1 MSLEP
6 TIQTISAEQFFNMVL
21 AGADNLD
28 LHKESVNQLN
38 VFPVPDGDTG
48 TNMAMTM
55 QSAAKFIRQ
64 VEKPDMEEY
73 AKQAAFGAV
82 MGARG
87 NSGVIFSQILTG
99 IAKGVAGHECIDAA
113 TLVQGFNSGVQS
125 AYKAVSNPM
134 EGTILTVV
142 REASEALSAK
152 YKKNMD
158 ILECLRIYIA
168 AGHASLERT
177 PELLP
182 VLKQAGVVDA
192 GGAGYLYV
200 VEGMLAS
207 LEGKTIEKREIVK
220 AEKDDLNEQFDH
232 FFGSPEEIIYP
243 YCTEFLVRTKKPD
256 VEEDIDT
263 LKGMLSDLGDC
274 MLVVGAGSTIKV
286 HIHTDRLARVIECG
300 ASFGE
305 LDDIKINNM
314 RSQNRALQDKGKNV
328 TPSPVVFKDAII
340 VVCNGEGLADIF
352 NGLGAT
358 HIISGG
364 QTMNPS
370 TQDFLDV
377 IAQIEAENIYIL
389 PNNKNIIMTANQ
401 AASMAEKDNVHVV
414 ASKSF
419 PQGISALMGYMPD
432 ATVEDNINNMVAG
445 LSAVQS
451 GEITQAV
458 RDTNIDGVA
467 IHEQE
472 YMSIIDGKIV
482 ASCSTLAEA
491 VHAMVQTMVD
501 DDAELISLHYGL
513 DVDADDAEALLE
525 QLEEQYDDID
535 FELYDGGQ
543 NVYHY
548 IVSAE

>member
-1 MSLEP
+1 MSLEL
-6 TIQTISAEQFFNMVL
+6 TIENISAEQFFKMIL

-64 VEKPDMEEY
+64 AETPSVGGY
-73 AKQAAFGAV
+73 AGKAAFGAV

-99 IAKGVAGHECIDAA
+99 FAKGLAGCETIDAA
-113 TLVQGFNSGVQS
+113 ALVAGFNGGVQS

-142 REASEALSAK
+142 REAAEALSAQ
-152 YKKNMD
+152 YKKGMD

-168 AGHASLERT
+168 AGHASLART

-192 GGAGYLYV
+192 GGSGYLYV
-200 VEGMLAS
+200 IEGMLAS
-207 LEGKTIEKREIVK
+207 LEGKEIEKREVV
-220 AEKDDLNEQFDH
+220 ESGEEDLNDQFDH
-232 FFGSPEEIIYP
+232 FFATPEDIVYP
-243 YCTEFLVRTKKPD
+243 YCTEFLVRTKKSD
-256 VEEDIDT
+256 VEEDIDV
-263 LKGMLSDLGDC
+263 LKGMLTDLGDC
-274 MLVVGAGSTIKV
+274 MLVVGAGNTIKV
-286 HIHTDRLARVIECG
+286 HIHTDRLAKVIEAG
-300 ASFGE
+300 SSLGE

-314 RSQNRALQDKGKNV
+314 RSQNRELQEKGRSAAAPAV
-328 TPSPVVFKDAII
+328 YKDAII
-340 VVCNGEGLADIF
+340 VVCNGDGLSDIF

-377 IAQIEAENIYIL
+377 LEQIEAENIYIL
-389 PNNKNIIMTANQ
+389 PNNKNIIMTAQQ
-401 AASMAEKDNVHVV
+401 AAGMAESGNVNVIP
-414 ASKSF
+414 SKTF

-432 ATVEDNINNMVAG
+432 VAVEENVGNMTASLAT
-445 LSAVQS
+445 VQS

-458 RDTNIDGVA
+458 RDTTIDGVD
-467 IHEQE
+467 IHEHE
-472 YMSIIDGKIV
+472 FMSILDGKII
-482 ASCSTLAEA
+482 ASCATLAEA
-491 VHAMVQTMVD
+491 VNAMVQTMVD

-513 DVDADDAEALLE
+513 DVDAGDAQALLE
-525 QLEEQYDDID
+525 QLEGDFEDVD

>member
-1 MSLEP
+1 MSLEL
-6 TIQTISAEQFFNMVL
+6 TIEKISAEQFFKMIL

-64 VEKPDMEEY
+64 VETPGVEEY

-99 IAKGVAGHECIDAA
+99 FAKGLADYETIDSAALVAA
-113 TLVQGFNSGVQS
+113 FNGGVQS

-142 REASEALSAK
+142 REAAETLSAQ
-152 YKKNMD
+152 YKKEMD
-158 ILECLRIYIA
+158 ILECLRLYIA

-192 GGAGYLYV
+192 GGSGYLYV
-200 VEGMLAS
+200 IEGMLAS
-207 LEGKTIEKREIVK
+207 LEGKEIEKREV
-220 AEKDDLNEQFDH
+220 AESSEEDLNDQFDH
-232 FFGSPEEIIYP
+232 FFASPEEIVYP
-243 YCTEFLVRTKKPD
+243 YCTEFLVRTKKSD
-256 VEEDIDT
+256 VEEDIDA
-263 LKGMLSDLGDC
+263 LKGMLSDFGDC
-274 MLVVGAGSTIKV
+274 MLVVGAGNTIKV
-286 HIHTDRLARVIECG
+286 HIHTDRLAKVIEAG

-314 RSQNRALQDKGKNV
+314 RSQNRELQEKGRAAAA
-328 TPSPVVFKDAII
+328 PAVFKDAII
-340 VVCNGEGLADIF
+340 VVCNGDGLSDIF

-377 IAQIEAENIYIL
+377 LEQIQAENIYIL
-389 PNNKNIIMTANQ
+389 PNNKNIIMTAQQ
-401 AASMAEKDNVHVV
+401 AASMAAGDHVHVIP
-414 ASKSF
+414 SKTF

-432 ATVEDNINNMVAG
+432 VSVEENINNMTAG

-458 RDTNIDGVA
+458 RDTTIDEVD
-467 IHEQE
+467 IHEHE
-472 YMSIIDGKIV
+472 FMSILDGKII
-482 ASCSTLAEA
+482 ASCATLAEA
-491 VHAMVQTMVD
+491 VHAMVETMAD

-513 DVDADDAEALLE
+513 EVDAGEAEALLE
-525 QLEEQYDDID
+525 ALEEDFEDID

-543 NVYHY
+543 SVYHY

>member
-1 MSLEP
+1 MSLEL
-6 TIQTISAEQFFNMVL
+6 TIENISAEQFFKMIL

-64 VEKPDMEEY
+64 AKTPSVGEY
-73 AKQAAFGAV
+73 AGKAAFGAV

-99 IAKGVAGHECIDAA
+99 FAKGLAGCETIDAA
-113 TLVQGFNSGVQS
+113 ALVAGFNGGVQS

-142 REASEALSAK
+142 REAAEALSAQ
-152 YKKNMD
+152 YKKGMD

-168 AGHASLERT
+168 AGHASLART

-192 GGAGYLYV
+192 GGSGYLYV
-200 VEGMLAS
+200 IEGMLAS
-207 LEGKTIEKREIVK
+207 LEGKEIEKREV
-220 AEKDDLNEQFDH
+220 AESGEEDLNEQFDH
-232 FFGSPEEIIYP
+232 FFATPEDIVYP
-243 YCTEFLVRTKKPD
+243 YCTEFLVRTKKSD
-256 VEEDIDT
+256 VEEDIDV
-263 LKGMLSDLGDC
+263 LKGMLTDLGDC
-274 MLVVGAGSTIKV
+274 MLVVGAGNTIKV
-286 HIHTDRLARVIECG
+286 HIHTDRLAKVIEAG
-300 ASFGE
+300 SSLGE

-314 RSQNRALQDKGKNV
+314 RSQNRELQEKGRSAAAPAV
-328 TPSPVVFKDAII
+328 YKDAII
-340 VVCNGEGLADIF
+340 VVCNGDGLSDIF

-377 IAQIEAENIYIL
+377 LEQIEAENIYIL
-389 PNNKNIIMTANQ
+389 PNNKNIIMTAQQ
-401 AASMAEKDNVHVV
+401 AAGMAESSNVHVIP
-414 ASKSF
+414 SKTF

-432 ATVEDNINNMVAG
+432 VAVEENVGNMTASLAT
-445 LSAVQS
+445 VQS

-458 RDTNIDGVA
+458 RDTTIDGVD
-467 IHEQE
+467 IHEHE
-472 YMSIIDGKIV
+472 FMSILDGKII
-482 ASCSTLAEA
+482 ASCATLAEA
-491 VHAMVQTMVD
+491 VNAMVQTMVD

-513 DVDADDAEALLE
+513 DVDAGDAQALLE
-525 QLEEQYDDID
+525 QLEGDFEDVD

>member
-1 MSLEP
+1 MSVEM
-6 TIQTISAEQFFNMVL
+6 TIETITAEQFLNMILV
-21 AGADNLD
+21 GADNLD

-64 VEKPDMEEY
+64 AEVQSVEEY
-73 AKQAAFGAV
+73 SKQAAFGAV

-99 IAKGVAGHECIDAA
+99 ISKGLAGHEVINAPA
-113 TLVQGFNSGVQS
+113 LVEAFNSGVQS

-142 REASEALSAK
+142 REAAEALKAN
-152 YKKNMD
+152 YKKGMD
-158 ILECLRIYIA
+158 ILECLRLYIE
-168 AGHASLERT
+168 AGHKSLERT

-192 GGAGYLYV
+192 GGAGYLFV

-207 LEGKTIEKREIVK
+207 LEGKTIEKHEV
-220 AEKDDLNEQFDH
+220 APAASDDLNDQFDH
-232 FFGSPEEIIYP
+232 AFATAEEIVYP
-243 YCTEFLVRTKKPD
+243 YCTEFLVRTDKPD

-263 LKGMLSDLGDC
+263 LKGMLKDLGDC

-286 HIHTDRLARVIECG
+286 HIHTDRLPRVIEAG
-300 ASFGE
+300 SSLGE

-314 RSQNRALQDKGKNV
+314 RSQNRELQNKGKKAEEN
-328 TPSPVVFKDAII
+328 TAYKDAII
-340 VVCNGEGLADIF
+340 VVCNGHGLSDIF

-377 IAQIEAENIYIL
+377 INNIKAENIYIL
-389 PNNKNIIMTANQ
+389 PNNKNIIMTAQ
-401 AASMAEKDNVHVV
+401 HAAGMVEAGNVHVV
-414 ASKSF
+414 PSKTF

-432 ATVEDNINNMVAG
+432 MDVEENLENMTES

-458 RDTNIDGVA
+458 RDTTIDDVE
-467 IHEQE
+467 IHENE
-472 YMSIIDGKIV
+472 YMSIMDGKIV
-482 ASCSTLAEA
+482 ASSQTLEDAMF
-491 VHAMVQTMVD
+491 AMVEKAIE
-501 DDAELISLHYGL
+501 DDAELISLHYGE
-513 DVDADDAEALLE
+513 DVEVDDAESLLE
-525 QLEEQYDDID
+525 TLEDKYEDIE

-543 NVYHY
+543 SVYHY

>member
-1 MSLEP
+1 MSLEL
-6 TIQTISAEQFFNMVL
+6 TIETISAEQFFNMVL

-64 VEKPDMEEY
+64 AETQSVEEY
-73 AKQAAFGAV
+73 AKQAAYGAV

-99 IAKGVAGHECIDAA
+99 FAKAMSGQQTIDAA
-113 TLVQGFNSGVQS
+113 ALVAGFNGGVQS

-142 REASEALSAK
+142 REAAEALAGQ
-152 YKKNMD
+152 YKKGMD

-168 AGHASLERT
+168 AGHESLKRT
-177 PELLP
+177 PDLLP

-192 GGAGYLYV
+192 GGSGYLYV
-200 VEGMLAS
+200 IEGMLAN
-207 LEGKTIEKREIVK
+207 LEGKTIEKIEVEDRGE
-220 AEKDDLNEQFDH
+220 ADLNDQFDH
-232 FFGSPEEIIYP
+232 FFASPEDIVYP
-243 YCTEFLVRTKKPD
+243 YCTEFLVRTKKHD
-256 VEEDIDT
+256 VEEDIDV
-263 LKGMLSDLGDC
+263 LKGMLYDLGDC
-274 MLVVGAGSTIKV
+274 MLVVGAGNTIKV
-286 HIHTDRLARVIECG
+286 HIHTNQLARVIECG
-300 ASFGE
+300 ASLGE

-314 RSQNRALQDKGKNV
+314 RSQNKALQNKGQQTDQPAV
-328 TPSPVVFKDAII
+328 YKDAII

-377 IAQIEAENIYIL
+377 LDHIEAENIFIL
-389 PNNKNIIMTANQ
+389 PNNKNIIMTAQQ
-401 AASMAEKDNVHVV
+401 AAGMAKNNNVHVIP
-414 ASKSF
+414 SKTF
-419 PQGISALMGYMPD
+419 PQGISALMGYMPEVD
-432 ATVEDNINNMVAG
+432 VDENINNMTGSLA
-445 LSAVQS
+445 AVQS

-458 RDTNIDGVA
+458 RDTTIDEVS
-467 IHEQE
+467 IHQNE
-472 YMSIIDGKIV
+472 YMSILDGKII
-482 ASCSTLAEA
+482 ASCETLEEA
-491 VHAMVQTMVD
+491 VEAMVEAMVD
-501 DDAELISLHYGL
+501 NDAELISLHYGI
-513 DVDADDAEALLE
+513 DVEADDAEAMVEKLE
-525 QLEEQYDDID
+525 GEYDDID

-543 NVYHY
+543 SVYH
-548 IVSAE
+548 

>member
-1 MSLEP
+1 MSLEL
-6 TIQTISAEQFFNMVL
+6 TIENISAEQFFDMIL

-55 QSAAKFIRQ
+55 QSAAKFIQ
-64 VEKPDMEEY
+64 QAEMPTVEEY

-99 IAKGVAGHECIDAA
+99 FAKGLAGVDVIDAE
-113 TLVQGFNSGVQS
+113 TLVRSFNGGVQS

-142 REASEALSAK
+142 REAAESLNVQ
-152 YKKNMD
+152 YKKGMD
-158 ILECLRIYIA
+158 ILECLRIYIK

-192 GGAGYLYV
+192 GGSGYLYV
-200 VEGMLAS
+200 IEGMLAS
-207 LEGKTIEKREIVK
+207 LEGRTIEKVERVT
-220 AEKDDLNEQFDH
+220 ATDSALNDQFDH
-232 FFGSPEEIIYP
+232 FFASPEDIIYP
-243 YCTEFLVRTKKPD
+243 YCTEFLVRTKKHD
-256 VEEDIDT
+256 VEDDIEEMKDQ
-263 LKGMLSDLGDC
+263 LKDLGDC
-274 MLVVGAGSTIKV
+274 MLVVGAGNTIKV
-286 HIHTDRLARVIECG
+286 HIHTDELAKVIGCG
-300 ASFGE
+300 SAFGE

-314 RSQNRALQDKGKNV
+314 RSQNKALQEKGQQAEKSAV
-328 TPSPVVFKDAII
+328 YKDAII
-340 VVCNGEGLADIF
+340 VVCNGDGFSDIF

-358 HIISGG
+358 HVISGG

-370 TQDFLDV
+370 TQDFLD
-377 IAQIEAENIYIL
+377 ILEQIEAENVYIL
-389 PNNKNIIMTANQ
+389 PNNKNIILTAQQ
-401 AASMAEKDNVHVV
+401 AADMAKGDHIHVIP
-414 ASKSF
+414 SKTF

-432 ATVEDNINNMVAG
+432 APTEENISNMKSG

-458 RDTNIDGVA
+458 RDATIDDVNIHKD
-467 IHEQE
+467 E
-472 YMSIIDGKIV
+472 YMSILDGKIE
-482 ASCSTLAEA
+482 ASCQTLEDA
-491 VHAMVQTMVD
+491 VKAMVQSMID
-501 DDAELISLHYGL
+501 NDAELISLHYGL
-513 DVDADDAEALLE
+513 EVDAGEAEAMVE
-525 QLEEQYDDID
+525 KLEEDYEDID

-543 NVYHY
+543 SVYHY

>member
-1 MSLEP
+1 MSLEL
-6 TIQTISAEQFFNMVL
+6 TIENISAEQFFKMIL

-64 VEKPDMEEY
+64 AETPSVGEY
-73 AKQAAFGAV
+73 AGKAAFGAV

-99 IAKGVAGHECIDAA
+99 FAKGLAGCETIDAA
-113 TLVQGFNSGVQS
+113 ALVAGFNGGVQS

-142 REASEALSAK
+142 REAAEALSAQ
-152 YKKNMD
+152 YKKGMD

-168 AGHASLERT
+168 AGHASLART

-192 GGAGYLYV
+192 GGSGYLYV
-200 VEGMLAS
+200 IEGMLAS
-207 LEGKTIEKREIVK
+207 LEGKEIQKREV
-220 AEKDDLNEQFDH
+220 AESGEEDLNDQFDH
-232 FFGSPEEIIYP
+232 FFATPEDIVYP
-243 YCTEFLVRTKKPD
+243 YCTEFLVRTKKSD
-256 VEEDIDT
+256 VEEDIDV
-263 LKGMLSDLGDC
+263 LKGMLTDLGDC
-274 MLVVGAGSTIKV
+274 MLVVGAGNTIKV
-286 HIHTDRLARVIECG
+286 HIHTDRLAKVIEAG
-300 ASFGE
+300 SSLGE

-314 RSQNRALQDKGKNV
+314 RSQNRELQEKGRSAAAPAV
-328 TPSPVVFKDAII
+328 YKDAII
-340 VVCNGEGLADIF
+340 VVGNGDGLSDIF

-377 IAQIEAENIYIL
+377 LEQIEAENIYIL
-389 PNNKNIIMTANQ
+389 PNNKNIIMTAQQ
-401 AASMAEKDNVHVV
+401 AAGMAESGNVHVIP
-414 ASKSF
+414 SKTF

-432 ATVEDNINNMVAG
+432 VAVEENVGNMTAS
-445 LSAVQS
+445 LAAVQS

-458 RDTNIDGVA
+458 RDTTIDGVD
-467 IHEQE
+467 IHEHE
-472 YMSIIDGKIV
+472 FMSILDGKII
-482 ASCSTLAEA
+482 ASCATLAEA
-491 VHAMVQTMVD
+491 VNAMVQTMVD

-513 DVDADDAEALLE
+513 DVDAGDAQALLE
-525 QLEEQYDDID
+525 QLEGDFEDVD

>member
-1 MSLEP
+1 MSLEL
-6 TIQTISAEQFFNMVL
+6 TIETISAEQFFNMVL

-64 VEKPDMEEY
+64 AETQSVEEY
-73 AKQAAFGAV
+73 AKQAAYGAV

-99 IAKGVAGHECIDAA
+99 FAKAMGGQQTIDAA
-113 TLVQGFNSGVQS
+113 ALVAGFNGGVQS

-142 REASEALSAK
+142 REAAEALAGQ
-152 YKKNMD
+152 YKKGMD

-168 AGHASLERT
+168 AGHESLKRT
-177 PELLP
+177 PDLLP

-192 GGAGYLYV
+192 GGSGYLYV
-200 VEGMLAS
+200 IEGMLAN
-207 LEGKTIEKREIVK
+207 LEGKTIEKIEVEDRGE
-220 AEKDDLNEQFDH
+220 ADLNDQFDH
-232 FFGSPEEIIYP
+232 FFASPEDIVYP
-243 YCTEFLVRTKKPD
+243 YCTEFLVRTKKHD
-256 VEEDIDT
+256 VEEDIDV
-263 LKGMLSDLGDC
+263 LKGMLHDLGDC
-274 MLVVGAGSTIKV
+274 MLVVGAGNTIKV
-286 HIHTDRLARVIECG
+286 HIHTNQLARVIECG
-300 ASFGE
+300 ASLGE

-314 RSQNRALQDKGKNV
+314 RSQNKALQNKGQQTDQPAV
-328 TPSPVVFKDAII
+328 YKDAII

-377 IAQIEAENIYIL
+377 LDHIEAENIFIL
-389 PNNKNIIMTANQ
+389 PNNKNIIMTAQQ
-401 AASMAEKDNVHVV
+401 AAGMAKNNNVHVIP
-414 ASKSF
+414 SKTF
-419 PQGISALMGYMPD
+419 PQGISALMGYMPEVD
-432 ATVEDNINNMVAG
+432 VDENINNMTGSLA
-445 LSAVQS
+445 AVQS

-458 RDTNIDGVA
+458 RDATIDEVS
-467 IHEQE
+467 IHQNE
-472 YMSIIDGKIV
+472 YMSILDGKII
-482 ASCSTLAEA
+482 ASCETLEEA
-491 VHAMVQTMVD
+491 VEAMVEAMVD
-501 DDAELISLHYGL
+501 NDAELISLHYGI
-513 DVDADDAEALLE
+513 DVEADDAEAMVEKLE
-525 QLEEQYDDID
+525 GEYDDID

-543 NVYHY
+543 SVYHY

>member
-1 MSLEP
+1 MSLEL
-6 TIQTISAEQFFNMVL
+6 TIETITAEQFFNMIL

-64 VEKPDMEEY
+64 AEVPSVEEY
-73 AKQAAFGAV
+73 AKQAAYGAV

-99 IAKGVAGHECIDAA
+99 FAKAMSGQEVIDAA
-113 TLVQGFNSGVQS
+113 ALVAAFNGGVQS

-142 REASEALSAK
+142 REAAEALASQ
-152 YKKNMD
+152 YKKEMD

-168 AGHASLERT
+168 AGHASLKRT
-177 PELLP
+177 PDLLP

-192 GGAGYLYV
+192 GGSGYLYV

-207 LEGKTIEKREIVK
+207 LEGKTIEKLEV
-220 AEKDDLNEQFDH
+220 EKSGEADLNDQFDH
-232 FFGSPEEIIYP
+232 FFAAPEDIVYP
-243 YCTEFLVRTKKPD
+243 YCTEFLVRTKKTD
-256 VEEDIDT
+256 VEEDIDV
-263 LKGMLSDLGDC
+263 LKGMLNDLGDC

-300 ASFGE
+300 ASLGE

-314 RSQNRALQDKGKNV
+314 RSQNKALQNKGQQSDAPAVYN
-328 TPSPVVFKDAII
+328 DAII
-340 VVCNGEGLADIF
+340 VVCNGDGLSDIF

-377 IAQIEAENIYIL
+377 LENIEAEHIFIL
-389 PNNKNIIMTANQ
+389 PNNKNIIMTAQQ
-401 AASMAEKDNVHVV
+401 AAGMAKNANVHVIP
-414 ASKSF
+414 SKTF
-419 PQGISALMGYMPD
+419 PQGISALMGFMPETD
-432 ATVEDNINNMVAG
+432 AEENINNMSAS
-445 LSAVQS
+445 LAAVQS

-458 RDTNIDGVA
+458 RDTTIDEVD
-467 IHEQE
+467 IRQNE
-472 YMSIIDGKIV
+472 YMSILDGKII
-482 ASCSTLAEA
+482 ASCQTLDEA
-491 VHAMVQTMVD
+491 VEAMVGAMVD
-501 DDAELISLHYGL
+501 NDAELVSLHYGL
-513 DVDADDAEALLE
+513 DVDSDDAEALLE
-525 QLEEQYDDID
+525 KLEGEYDDID

-543 NVYHY
+543 SVYHY

>member
-1 MSLEP
+1 MSLEL
-6 TIQTISAEQFFNMVL
+6 TIETISAEQFFNMVL

-64 VEKPDMEEY
+64 AETQSVEEY
-73 AKQAAFGAV
+73 AKQAAYGAV

-99 IAKGVAGHECIDAA
+99 FAKAMGGQQTIDADALVAG
-113 TLVQGFNSGVQS
+113 FNGGVQS

-142 REASEALSAK
+142 REAAEALAGQ
-152 YKKNMD
+152 YKKGMD

-168 AGHASLERT
+168 AGHESLKRT
-177 PELLP
+177 PDLLP

-192 GGAGYLYV
+192 GGSGYLYV
-200 VEGMLAS
+200 IEGMLAS
-207 LEGKTIEKREIVK
+207 LEGKTIEKIEVEDRDE
-220 AEKDDLNEQFDH
+220 ADLNDQFDH
-232 FFGSPEEIIYP
+232 FFASPEDIVYP
-243 YCTEFLVRTKKPD
+243 YCTEFLVRTKKHD
-256 VEEDIDT
+256 VEEDIDV
-263 LKGMLSDLGDC
+263 LKGMLHDLGDC
-274 MLVVGAGSTIKV
+274 MLVVGAGNTIKV
-286 HIHTDRLARVIECG
+286 HIHTNQLARVIECG
-300 ASFGE
+300 ASLGE

-314 RSQNRALQDKGKNV
+314 RSQNKALQNKGQQTDQPAV
-328 TPSPVVFKDAII
+328 YKDAII

-377 IAQIEAENIYIL
+377 LDHIEAENIFIL
-389 PNNKNIIMTANQ
+389 PNNKNIIMTAQQ
-401 AASMAEKDNVHVV
+401 AAGMAKNNNVHVIP
-414 ASKSF
+414 SKTF
-419 PQGISALMGYMPD
+419 PQGISALMGYMPEVD
-432 ATVEDNINNMVAG
+432 VDENINNMTGSLA
-445 LSAVQS
+445 AVQS

-458 RDTNIDGVA
+458 RDTTIDEVS
-467 IHEQE
+467 IHQNE
-472 YMSIIDGKIV
+472 YMSILDGKII
-482 ASCSTLAEA
+482 ASCETLEEA
-491 VHAMVQTMVD
+491 VEAMVEAMVD
-501 DDAELISLHYGL
+501 NDAELISLHYGI
-513 DVDADDAEALLE
+513 DVEADDAEAMVEKLE
-525 QLEEQYDDID
+525 GEYDDID

-543 NVYHY
+543 SVYHY

>member
-1 MSLEP
+1 MSLEL
-6 TIQTISAEQFFNMVL
+6 TIETITAEQLFNMIL

-64 VEKPDMEEY
+64 AEVPSVEEY

-99 IAKGVAGHECIDAA
+99 FAKALTGLEVIDSAALVAA
-113 TLVQGFNSGVQS
+113 FNGGVQS

-142 REASEALSAK
+142 REAAEALASQH
-152 YKKNMD
+152 KKEMD

-168 AGHASLERT
+168 AGHASLKRT
-177 PELLP
+177 PDLLP

-192 GGAGYLYV
+192 GGSGYLYV

-207 LEGKTIEKREIVK
+207 LEGKTIEKLEV
-220 AEKDDLNEQFDH
+220 EKNSEADLNDQFDH
-232 FFGSPEEIIYP
+232 FFATPEDIVYP
-243 YCTEFLVRTKKPD
+243 YCTEFLVRTKKTD
-256 VEEDIDT
+256 VEEDIDV
-263 LKGMLSDLGDC
+263 LKSMLKDLGDC
-274 MLVVGAGSTIKV
+274 MLVVGAGNTIKV

-300 ASFGE
+300 ASLGE

-314 RSQNRALQDKGKNV
+314 RSQNKALQSKGQQTDV
-328 TPSPVVFKDAII
+328 PAVYKDAII
-340 VVCNGEGLADIF
+340 VVCNGDGLSDIF
-352 NGLGAT
+352 SGLGAT

-377 IAQIEAENIYIL
+377 LENIEADNIFIL
-389 PNNKNIIMTANQ
+389 PNNKNIIMTAQQ
-401 AASMAEKDNVHVV
+401 AAGMAKTSNVHVIP
-414 ASKSF
+414 SKTF
-419 PQGISALMGYMPD
+419 PQGISALMGFMPETD
-432 ATVEDNINNMVAG
+432 AEENINNMSAS
-445 LSAVQS
+445 LAAVQS

-458 RDTNIDGVA
+458 RDTTIDEVD
-467 IHEQE
+467 IRQNE
-472 YMSIIDGKIV
+472 YMSILDGKII
-482 ASCSTLAEA
+482 ASCQTLDEA
-491 VHAMVQTMVD
+491 VEAMVEAMID
-501 DDAELISLHYGL
+501 NDAELVSLHYGL
-513 DVDADDAEALLE
+513 DVDADAAEALLE
-525 QLEEQYDDID
+525 KLEGEYDDID

-543 NVYHY
+543 SVYHY

>member
-1 MSLEP
+1 MSLEL
-6 TIQTISAEQFFNMVL
+6 TIETISAEQFFNMVL

-64 VEKPDMEEY
+64 AETQSVEEY
-73 AKQAAFGAV
+73 AKQAAYGAV

-99 IAKGVAGHECIDAA
+99 FAKAMSGQQTIDAA
-113 TLVQGFNSGVQS
+113 ALVAGFNGGVQS

-142 REASEALSAK
+142 REAAEALAGQ
-152 YKKNMD
+152 YKKGMD

-168 AGHASLERT
+168 AGHESLKRT
-177 PELLP
+177 PDLLP

-192 GGAGYLYV
+192 GGSGYLYV
-200 VEGMLAS
+200 IEGMLAS
-207 LEGKTIEKREIVK
+207 LEGKTIEKIEVEDRGE
-220 AEKDDLNEQFDH
+220 ADLNDQFDH
-232 FFGSPEEIIYP
+232 FFASPEDIVYP
-243 YCTEFLVRTKKPD
+243 YCTEFLVRTKKHD
-256 VEEDIDT
+256 VEEDIDV
-263 LKGMLSDLGDC
+263 LKGMLYDLGDC
-274 MLVVGAGSTIKV
+274 MLVVGAGNTIKV
-286 HIHTDRLARVIECG
+286 HIHTNQLARVIECG
-300 ASFGE
+300 ASLGE

-314 RSQNRALQDKGKNV
+314 RSQNKALQNKGQQTDQPAV
-328 TPSPVVFKDAII
+328 YKDAII

-377 IAQIEAENIYIL
+377 LDHIEAENIFIL
-389 PNNKNIIMTANQ
+389 PNNKNIIMTAQQ
-401 AASMAEKDNVHVV
+401 AAGMAKNNNVHVIP
-414 ASKSF
+414 SKTF
-419 PQGISALMGYMPD
+419 PQGISALMGYMPEVD
-432 ATVEDNINNMVAG
+432 VDENINNMTGSLA
-445 LSAVQS
+445 AVQS

-458 RDTNIDGVA
+458 RDTTIDEVS
-467 IHEQE
+467 IHQNE
-472 YMSIIDGKIV
+472 YMSILDGKII
-482 ASCSTLAEA
+482 ASCETLEEA
-491 VHAMVQTMVD
+491 VEAMVEAMVD
-501 DDAELISLHYGL
+501 NDAELISLHYGI
-513 DVDADDAEALLE
+513 DVEADDAEAMVEKLE
-525 QLEEQYDDID
+525 GEYDDID

-543 NVYHY
+543 SVYHY

>member
-1 MSLEP
+1 MSLEL
-6 TIQTISAEQFFNMVL
+6 TIETITAEQLFNMIL

-64 VEKPDMEEY
+64 AEVPSVEEY

-99 IAKGVAGHECIDAA
+99 FAKALTGLDVIDSAALVAA
-113 TLVQGFNSGVQS
+113 FNGGVQS

-142 REASEALSAK
+142 REAAEALASQ
-152 YKKNMD
+152 YKKEMD

-168 AGHASLERT
+168 AGHASLKRT
-177 PELLP
+177 PDLLP

-192 GGAGYLYV
+192 GGSGYLYV

-207 LEGKTIEKREIVK
+207 LEGKTIEKLEV
-220 AEKDDLNEQFDH
+220 EKNSEADLNDQFDH
-232 FFGSPEEIIYP
+232 FFATPEDIVYP
-243 YCTEFLVRTKKPD
+243 YCTEFLVRTKKTD
-256 VEEDIDT
+256 VEEDIDV
-263 LKGMLSDLGDC
+263 LKSMLKDLGDC
-274 MLVVGAGSTIKV
+274 MLVVGAGNTIKV

-300 ASFGE
+300 ASLGE

-314 RSQNRALQDKGKNV
+314 RSQNKALQSKGQQTDV
-328 TPSPVVFKDAII
+328 PAVYKDAII
-340 VVCNGEGLADIF
+340 VVCNGDGLSDIF
-352 NGLGAT
+352 SGLGAT

-377 IAQIEAENIYIL
+377 LENIEADNIFIL
-389 PNNKNIIMTANQ
+389 PNNKNIIMTAQQ
-401 AASMAEKDNVHVV
+401 AAGMAKTSNVHVIP
-414 ASKSF
+414 SKTF
-419 PQGISALMGYMPD
+419 PQGISALMGFMPETD
-432 ATVEDNINNMVAG
+432 AEENINNMSAS
-445 LSAVQS
+445 LAAVQS

-458 RDTNIDGVA
+458 RDTTIDEVD
-467 IHEQE
+467 IRQNE
-472 YMSIIDGKIV
+472 YMSILDGKII
-482 ASCSTLAEA
+482 ASCQTLDEA
-491 VHAMVQTMVD
+491 VEAMVEAMID
-501 DDAELISLHYGL
+501 NDAELVSLHYGL

-525 QLEEQYDDID
+525 KLEGEYDDID

-543 NVYHY
+543 SVYHY

>member
-1 MSLEP
+1 MSLEL
-6 TIQTISAEQFFNMVL
+6 TIETITAEQLFNMIL

-64 VEKPDMEEY
+64 AEVPSVEEY

-99 IAKGVAGHECIDAA
+99 FAKALTGLDVIDSAALVAA
-113 TLVQGFNSGVQS
+113 FNGGVQS

-142 REASEALSAK
+142 REAAEALASQ
-152 YKKNMD
+152 YKKEMD

-168 AGHASLERT
+168 AGHASLKRT
-177 PELLP
+177 PDLLP

-192 GGAGYLYV
+192 GGSGYLYV

-207 LEGKTIEKREIVK
+207 LEGKTIEKLEV
-220 AEKDDLNEQFDH
+220 EKSSEADLNDQFDH
-232 FFGSPEEIIYP
+232 FFATPEDIVYP
-243 YCTEFLVRTKKPD
+243 YCTEFLVRTKKTD
-256 VEEDIDT
+256 VEEDIDV
-263 LKGMLSDLGDC
+263 LKSMLKDLGDC
-274 MLVVGAGSTIKV
+274 MLVVGAGNTIKV

-300 ASFGE
+300 ASLGE

-314 RSQNRALQDKGKNV
+314 RSQNKALQSKGQQTDV
-328 TPSPVVFKDAII
+328 PAVYKDAII
-340 VVCNGEGLADIF
+340 VVCNGDGLSDIF
-352 NGLGAT
+352 SGLGAT

-377 IAQIEAENIYIL
+377 LENIEADNTFIL
-389 PNNKNIIMTANQ
+389 PNNKNIIMTAQQ
-401 AASMAEKDNVHVV
+401 AAGMAKTSNVHVIP
-414 ASKSF
+414 SKTF
-419 PQGISALMGYMPD
+419 PQGISALMGFMPETD
-432 ATVEDNINNMVAG
+432 AEENINNMSAS
-445 LSAVQS
+445 LAAVQS

-458 RDTNIDGVA
+458 RDTTIDEVD
-467 IHEQE
+467 IRQNE
-472 YMSIIDGKIV
+472 YMSILDGKII
-482 ASCSTLAEA
+482 ASCQTLDEA
-491 VHAMVQTMVD
+491 VEAMVEAMID
-501 DDAELISLHYGL
+501 NDAELVSLHYGL

-525 QLEEQYDDID
+525 KLEGEYDDID

-543 NVYHY
+543 SVYHY

>member
-1 MSLEP
+1 MSLEL
-6 TIQTISAEQFFNMVL
+6 TIENISAEQFFKMIL

-64 VEKPDMEEY
+64 AETPSVGEY
-73 AKQAAFGAV
+73 AGKAAFGAV

-99 IAKGVAGHECIDAA
+99 FAKGLAGCETIDAA
-113 TLVQGFNSGVQS
+113 ALVAGFNGGVQS

-142 REASEALSAK
+142 REAAEALSAQ
-152 YKKNMD
+152 YKKGMD

-168 AGHASLERT
+168 AGHASLART

-192 GGAGYLYV
+192 GGSGYLYV
-200 VEGMLAS
+200 IEGMLAS
-207 LEGKTIEKREIVK
+207 LEGKEIEKREVV
-220 AEKDDLNEQFDH
+220 ESGEEDLNDQFDH
-232 FFGSPEEIIYP
+232 FFATPEDIVYP
-243 YCTEFLVRTKKPD
+243 YCTEFLVRTKKSD
-256 VEEDIDT
+256 VEEDIDV
-263 LKGMLSDLGDC
+263 LKGMLTDLGDC
-274 MLVVGAGSTIKV
+274 MLVVGAGNTIKV
-286 HIHTDRLARVIECG
+286 HIHTDRLAKVIEAG
-300 ASFGE
+300 SSLGE

-314 RSQNRALQDKGKNV
+314 RSQNRELQEKGRSAAAPAV
-328 TPSPVVFKDAII
+328 YKDAII
-340 VVCNGEGLADIF
+340 VVCNGDGLSDIF

-377 IAQIEAENIYIL
+377 LEQIEAENIYIL
-389 PNNKNIIMTANQ
+389 PNNKNIIMTAQQ
-401 AASMAEKDNVHVV
+401 AAGMAENGNVHVIP
-414 ASKSF
+414 SKTF

-432 ATVEDNINNMVAG
+432 VAVEENVGNMTASLAT
-445 LSAVQS
+445 VQS

-458 RDTNIDGVA
+458 RDTTIDGVD
-467 IHEQE
+467 IQEHEF
-472 YMSIIDGKIV
+472 MSILDGKII
-482 ASCSTLAEA
+482 ASCATLAEA
-491 VHAMVQTMVD
+491 VNAMVQTMVD
-501 DDAELISLHYGL
+501 DDAEIISLHYGL
-513 DVDADDAEALLE
+513 DVDAGDAQALLE
-525 QLEEQYDDID
+525 QLEGDFEDVD

>member
-1 MSLEP
+1 MSLEL
-6 TIQTISAEQFFNMVL
+6 TIETITAEQLFNMIL

-64 VEKPDMEEY
+64 AEVPSVEEY

-99 IAKGVAGHECIDAA
+99 FAKALTGLDIIDSAALVAA
-113 TLVQGFNSGVQS
+113 FNGGVQS

-142 REASEALSAK
+142 REAAEALASQ
-152 YKKNMD
+152 YKKEMD

-168 AGHASLERT
+168 AGHASLKRT
-177 PELLP
+177 PDLLP

-192 GGAGYLYV
+192 GGSGYLYV

-207 LEGKTIEKREIVK
+207 LEGKTIEKLEV
-220 AEKDDLNEQFDH
+220 EKNSEADLNDQFDH
-232 FFGSPEEIIYP
+232 FFATPEDIVYP
-243 YCTEFLVRTKKPD
+243 YCTEFLVRTKKTD
-256 VEEDIDT
+256 VEEDIDV
-263 LKGMLSDLGDC
+263 LKSMLKDLGDC
-274 MLVVGAGSTIKV
+274 MLVVGAGNTIKV

-300 ASFGE
+300 ASLGE

-314 RSQNRALQDKGKNV
+314 RSQNKALQSKGQQTDV
-328 TPSPVVFKDAII
+328 PAVYKDAII
-340 VVCNGEGLADIF
+340 VVCNGDGLSDIF
-352 NGLGAT
+352 SGLGAT

-377 IAQIEAENIYIL
+377 LENIEADNIFIL
-389 PNNKNIIMTANQ
+389 PNNKNIIMTAQQ
-401 AASMAEKDNVHVV
+401 AAGMAKTSNVHVIP
-414 ASKSF
+414 SKTF
-419 PQGISALMGYMPD
+419 PQGISALMGFMPETD
-432 ATVEDNINNMVAG
+432 AEENINNMSAS
-445 LSAVQS
+445 LAAVQS

-458 RDTNIDGVA
+458 RDTTIDEVD
-467 IHEQE
+467 IRQNE
-472 YMSIIDGKIV
+472 YMSILDGKII
-482 ASCSTLAEA
+482 ASCQTLDEA
-491 VHAMVQTMVD
+491 VEAMVEAMID
-501 DDAELISLHYGL
+501 NDAELVSLHYGL

-525 QLEEQYDDID
+525 KLEGEYDDID

-543 NVYHY
+543 SVYHY

>member
-1 MSLEP
+1 MSLEL
-6 TIQTISAEQFFNMVL
+6 TIETITAEQLFNMIL

-64 VEKPDMEEY
+64 AEVPSVEEY

-99 IAKGVAGHECIDAA
+99 FAKALTGLDVIDSAALVAA
-113 TLVQGFNSGVQS
+113 FNGGVQS

-142 REASEALSAK
+142 REAAEALASQ
-152 YKKNMD
+152 YKKEMD

-168 AGHASLERT
+168 AGHASLKRT
-177 PELLP
+177 PDLLP

-192 GGAGYLYV
+192 GGSGYLYV

-207 LEGKTIEKREIVK
+207 LEGKTIEKLEV
-220 AEKDDLNEQFDH
+220 EKSSEADLNDQFDH
-232 FFGSPEEIIYP
+232 FFATPEDIVYP
-243 YCTEFLVRTKKPD
+243 YCTEFLVRTKKTD
-256 VEEDIDT
+256 VEEDIDV
-263 LKGMLSDLGDC
+263 LKSMLKDLGDC
-274 MLVVGAGSTIKV
+274 MLVVGAGNTIKV

-300 ASFGE
+300 ASLGE

-314 RSQNRALQDKGKNV
+314 RSQNKALQSKGHQTDV
-328 TPSPVVFKDAII
+328 PVVYKDAII
-340 VVCNGEGLADIF
+340 VVCNGDGLSDIF
-352 NGLGAT
+352 SGLGAT

-377 IAQIEAENIYIL
+377 LENIEADNIFIL
-389 PNNKNIIMTANQ
+389 PNNKNIIMTAQQ
-401 AASMAEKDNVHVV
+401 AAGMAKTSNVHVIP
-414 ASKSF
+414 SKTF
-419 PQGISALMGYMPD
+419 PQGISALMGFMPETD
-432 ATVEDNINNMVAG
+432 AEENINNMSAS
-445 LSAVQS
+445 LAAVQS

-458 RDTNIDGVA
+458 RDTTIDEVD
-467 IHEQE
+467 IRQNE
-472 YMSIIDGKIV
+472 YMSILDGKII
-482 ASCSTLAEA
+482 ASCQTLDEA
-491 VHAMVQTMVD
+491 VEAMVEAMID
-501 DDAELISLHYGL
+501 NDAELVSLHYGL

-525 QLEEQYDDID
+525 KLEGEYDDID

-543 NVYHY
+543 SVYHY

>member
-1 MSLEP
+1 MSLEL
-6 TIQTISAEQFFNMVL
+6 TIENISAEQFFKMIL

-64 VEKPDMEEY
+64 AETPSVGEY
-73 AKQAAFGAV
+73 AGKAAFGAV

-99 IAKGVAGHECIDAA
+99 FAKGLAGCETIDAA
-113 TLVQGFNSGVQS
+113 ALVAGFNGGVQS

-142 REASEALSAK
+142 REAAEALSAQ
-152 YKKNMD
+152 YKKGMD

-168 AGHASLERT
+168 AGHASLART

-192 GGAGYLYV
+192 GGSGYLYV
-200 VEGMLAS
+200 IEGMLAS
-207 LEGKTIEKREIVK
+207 LEGKEIEKREV
-220 AEKDDLNEQFDH
+220 AESGEEDLNDQFDH
-232 FFGSPEEIIYP
+232 FFATPEDIVYP
-243 YCTEFLVRTKKPD
+243 YCTEFLVRTKKSD
-256 VEEDIDT
+256 VEEDIDV
-263 LKGMLSDLGDC
+263 LKGMLTDLGDC
-274 MLVVGAGSTIKV
+274 MLVVGAGNTIKV
-286 HIHTDRLARVIECG
+286 HIHTDRLAKVIEAG
-300 ASFGE
+300 SSLGE

-314 RSQNRALQDKGKNV
+314 RSQNRELQEKSRSAAAPAV
-328 TPSPVVFKDAII
+328 YKDAII
-340 VVCNGEGLADIF
+340 VVCNGDGLSDIF

-377 IAQIEAENIYIL
+377 LEQIEAENIYIL
-389 PNNKNIIMTANQ
+389 PNNKNIIMTAQQ
-401 AASMAEKDNVHVV
+401 AASMAESGNVHVIP
-414 ASKSF
+414 SKTF

-432 ATVEDNINNMVAG
+432 VAVEENVGNMTASLAT
-445 LSAVQS
+445 VQS

-458 RDTNIDGVA
+458 RDTTIDGVE
-467 IHEQE
+467 IHERE
-472 YMSIIDGKIV
+472 FMSILDGKII
-482 ASCSTLAEA
+482 ASCATLAEA
-491 VHAMVQTMVD
+491 VNAMVQTMVD

-513 DVDADDAEALLE
+513 DVDAGDAQALLE
-525 QLEEQYDDID
+525 QLEGDFEDVD

>member
-1 MSLEP
+1 MSLEL
-6 TIQTISAEQFFNMVL
+6 TIETITAEQLFNMIL

-64 VEKPDMEEY
+64 AEVPSVEEY

-99 IAKGVAGHECIDAA
+99 FAKALTGLEVIDSAALVAA
-113 TLVQGFNSGVQS
+113 FNGGVQS

-142 REASEALSAK
+142 REAAEALASQ
-152 YKKNMD
+152 YKKEMD

-168 AGHASLERT
+168 AGHASLKRT
-177 PELLP
+177 PDLLP

-192 GGAGYLYV
+192 GGSGYLYV

-207 LEGKTIEKREIVK
+207 LEGKTIEKLEV
-220 AEKDDLNEQFDH
+220 EKSSEADLNDQFDH
-232 FFGSPEEIIYP
+232 FFATPEDIVYP
-243 YCTEFLVRTKKPD
+243 YCTEFLVRTKKTD
-256 VEEDIDT
+256 VEEDIDV
-263 LKGMLSDLGDC
+263 LKSMLKDLGDC
-274 MLVVGAGSTIKV
+274 MLVVGAGNTIKV

-300 ASFGE
+300 ASLGE

-314 RSQNRALQDKGKNV
+314 RSQNKALQSKGQQTDV
-328 TPSPVVFKDAII
+328 PAVYKDAII
-340 VVCNGEGLADIF
+340 VVCNGDGLSDIF
-352 NGLGAT
+352 SGLGAT

-377 IAQIEAENIYIL
+377 LENIEADNIFIL
-389 PNNKNIIMTANQ
+389 PNNKNIIMTAQQ
-401 AASMAEKDNVHVV
+401 AAGMAKTSNVHVIP
-414 ASKSF
+414 SKTF
-419 PQGISALMGYMPD
+419 PQGISALMGFMPETD
-432 ATVEDNINNMVAG
+432 AEENINNMSAS
-445 LSAVQS
+445 LAAVQS

-458 RDTNIDGVA
+458 RDTTIDEVD
-467 IHEQE
+467 IRQNE
-472 YMSIIDGKIV
+472 YMSILDGKII
-482 ASCSTLAEA
+482 ASCQTLDEA
-491 VHAMVQTMVD
+491 VEAMVEAMID
-501 DDAELISLHYGL
+501 NDAELVSLHYGL

-525 QLEEQYDDID
+525 KLEGEYDDID

-543 NVYHY
+543 SVYHY

>member
-1 MSLEP
+1 MSLEL
-6 TIQTISAEQFFNMVL
+6 TIETISAEQFFNMVR

-64 VEKPDMEEY
+64 AETQSVEEY
-73 AKQAAFGAV
+73 AKQAAYGAV

-99 IAKGVAGHECIDAA
+99 FAKAMSGQQTIDAA
-113 TLVQGFNSGVQS
+113 ALVAGFNGGVQS

-142 REASEALSAK
+142 REAAEALAGQ
-152 YKKNMD
+152 YKKGMD

-168 AGHASLERT
+168 AGHESLKRT
-177 PELLP
+177 PDLLP

-192 GGAGYLYV
+192 GGSGYLYV
-200 VEGMLAS
+200 IEGMLAN
-207 LEGKTIEKREIVK
+207 LEGKTIEKIEVEDRGE
-220 AEKDDLNEQFDH
+220 ADLNDQFDH
-232 FFGSPEEIIYP
+232 FFASPEDIVYP
-243 YCTEFLVRTKKPD
+243 YCTEFLVRTKKHD
-256 VEEDIDT
+256 VEEDIDV
-263 LKGMLSDLGDC
+263 LKGMLHDLGDC
-274 MLVVGAGSTIKV
+274 MLVVGAGNTIKV
-286 HIHTDRLARVIECG
+286 HIHTNQLARVIECG
-300 ASFGE
+300 ASLGE

-314 RSQNRALQDKGKNV
+314 RSQNKALQNKGQQTDQPAV
-328 TPSPVVFKDAII
+328 YKDAII

-377 IAQIEAENIYIL
+377 LDHIEAENIFIL
-389 PNNKNIIMTANQ
+389 PNNKNIIMTAQQ
-401 AASMAEKDNVHVV
+401 AAGMAKNNNVHVIP
-414 ASKSF
+414 SKTF
-419 PQGISALMGYMPD
+419 PQGISALMGYMPEVD
-432 ATVEDNINNMVAG
+432 VDENINNMTGSLA
-445 LSAVQS
+445 AVQS

-458 RDTNIDGVA
+458 RDTTIDEVS
-467 IHEQE
+467 IHQNE
-472 YMSIIDGKIV
+472 YMSILDGKII
-482 ASCSTLAEA
+482 ASCETLEEA
-491 VHAMVQTMVD
+491 VEAMVEAMVD
-501 DDAELISLHYGL
+501 NDAELISLHYGI
-513 DVDADDAEALLE
+513 DVEADDAEAMVEKLE
-525 QLEEQYDDID
+525 GEYDDID

-543 NVYHY
+543 SVYHY

>member
-1 MSLEP
+1 MSLEL
-6 TIQTISAEQFFNMVL
+6 TVDTISAEQFFNMVL

-64 VEKPDMEEY
+64 VETPSVEEY
-73 AKQAAFGAV
+73 ARQAAFGAV

-99 IAKGVAGHECIDAA
+99 LSKGLAGHETIDGQA
-113 TLVQGFNSGVQS
+113 LVDGFNSGVQS

-142 REASEALSAK
+142 REAGEALAAQ
-152 YKKNMD
+152 YKNGMD
-158 ILECLRIYIA
+158 VLECLRIYIA
-168 AGHASLERT
+168 AGHESLKRT

-192 GGAGYLYV
+192 GGSGYLYV
-200 VEGMLAS
+200 IEGMLAS
-207 LEGKTIEKREIVK
+207 LEGRTIEKVAAPVSEE
-220 AEKDDLNEQFDH
+220 ADLNDQFDH
-232 FFGSPEEIIYP
+232 FFTSPEDIVYP
-243 YCTEFLVRTKKPD
+243 YCTEFLVRTRKDD
-256 VEEDIDT
+256 VEDDIEA
-263 LKGMLSDLGDC
+263 LKGMIRDLGDC

-286 HIHTDRLARVIECG
+286 HIHTDRLAKVIEAG
-300 ASFGE
+300 SSLGE

-314 RSQNRALQDKGKNV
+314 RSQNRELQAKGSQSAAPIV
-328 TPSPVVFKDAII
+328 YKDAII
-340 VVCNGEGLADIF
+340 VVCNGEGLAEIF
-352 NGLGAT
+352 SGLGAT

-377 IAQIEAENIYIL
+377 IDGIEAENIFIL
-389 PNNKNIIMTANQ
+389 PNNKNIIMTAQQ
-401 AASMAEKDNVHVV
+401 AADMAEEANVHVIP
-414 ASKSF
+414 SKTF
-419 PQGISALMGYMPD
+419 PQGISALMGYMPEV
-432 ATVEDNINNMVAG
+432 AAEENVNNMNGG

-458 RDTNIDGVA
+458 RDTTIDGVA
-467 IHEQE
+467 IHENE
-472 YMSIIDGKIV
+472 YMSILDGKIV
-482 ASCSTLAEA
+482 ASCPTLDEA
-491 VHAMVQTMVD
+491 VEKMVQTMVD
-501 DDAELISLHYGL
+501 DDAELISLHYG
-513 DVDADDAEALLE
+513 DNVEAEDAEDLLE
-525 QLEEQYDDID
+525 RLEAAFDEVD

-543 NVYHY
+543 SVYHY
-548 IVSAE
+548 IISAE

>member
-1 MSLEP
+1 MSLEL
-6 TIQTISAEQFFNMVL
+6 TIDTISAEQFFNMVL

-64 VEKPDMEEY
+64 AETETVAEY

-87 NSGVIFSQILTG
+87 NSGVIFSQILAG
-99 IAKGVAGHECIDAA
+99 LAKGLAGHETIDAGA
-113 TLVQGFNSGVQS
+113 LVEGFNSGVQS

-142 REASEALSAK
+142 REAGEALAAQ
-152 YKKNMD
+152 YKKGMD
-158 ILECLRIYIA
+158 VLECLRIYIA
-168 AGHASLERT
+168 AGHESLART

-192 GGAGYLYV
+192 GGSGYLYV

-207 LEGKTIEKREIVK
+207 LEGRTIEKVAAPVEEGK
-220 AEKDDLNEQFDH
+220 DLNDQFDH
-232 FFGSPEEIIYP
+232 FFTSPEDIVYP
-243 YCTEFLVRTKKPD
+243 YCTEFLVRTKKND
-256 VEEDIDT
+256 VEEDIDV
-263 LKGMLSDLGDC
+263 LKGLIKDLGDC

-286 HIHTDRLARVIECG
+286 HIHTDRLAKVIEAG
-300 ASFGE
+300 SSLGE

-314 RSQNRALQDKGKNV
+314 RSQNRELQAKGSQ
-328 TPSPVVFKDAII
+328 PSAPAVYKDAII
-340 VVCNGEGLADIF
+340 VVCNGEGLAEIF

-377 IAQIEAENIYIL
+377 ISGIEAEHIYIL
-389 PNNKNIIMTANQ
+389 PNNKNIIMTAQQ
-401 AASMAEKDNVHVV
+401 AADMAEDADVHVIP
-414 ASKSF
+414 SKTF
-419 PQGISALMGYMPD
+419 PQGISALMGYMPEV
-432 ATVEDNINNMVAG
+432 AVEENVGNMVEG
-445 LSAVQS
+445 LAAVQS

-458 RDTNIDGVA
+458 RDTTIDEVD
-467 IHEQE
+467 IHENE
-472 YMSIIDGKIV
+472 YMSILDGKII
-482 ASCSTLAEA
+482 ASCQSLDEA
-491 VHAMVQTMVD
+491 VEKMVQTMIE
-501 DDAELISLHYGL
+501 DDAELISLHYG
-513 DVDADDAEALLE
+513 DNVEAEDAEALLE
-525 QLEEQYDDID
+525 KLEAAHDEVD

-543 NVYHY
+543 SVYHY

>member
-1 MSLEP
+1 MSLEL
-6 TIQTISAEQFFNMVL
+6 TIETITAEQLFNMIL

-64 VEKPDMEEY
+64 AEVPSVEEY

-99 IAKGVAGHECIDAA
+99 FAKALTGLEVIDSAALVAA
-113 TLVQGFNSGVQS
+113 FNGGVQS

-142 REASEALSAK
+142 REAAEALASQ
-152 YKKNMD
+152 YKKEMD

-168 AGHASLERT
+168 AGHASLKRT
-177 PELLP
+177 PDLLP

-192 GGAGYLYV
+192 GGSGYLYV

-207 LEGKTIEKREIVK
+207 LEGKTIEKLEV
-220 AEKDDLNEQFDH
+220 EKNSEADLNDQFDH
-232 FFGSPEEIIYP
+232 FFATPEDIVYP
-243 YCTEFLVRTKKPD
+243 YCTEFLVRTKKTD
-256 VEEDIDT
+256 VEEDIDV
-263 LKGMLSDLGDC
+263 LKSMLKDLGDC
-274 MLVVGAGSTIKV
+274 MLVVGAGNTIKV

-300 ASFGE
+300 ASLGE

-314 RSQNRALQDKGKNV
+314 RSQNKALQSKGQQTDV
-328 TPSPVVFKDAII
+328 PAVYKDAII
-340 VVCNGEGLADIF
+340 VVCNGDGLSDIF
-352 NGLGAT
+352 SGLGAT

-377 IAQIEAENIYIL
+377 LENIEADNIFIL
-389 PNNKNIIMTANQ
+389 PNNKNIIMTAQQ
-401 AASMAEKDNVHVV
+401 AAGMAKTSNVHVIP
-414 ASKSF
+414 SKTF
-419 PQGISALMGYMPD
+419 PQGISALMGFMPETD
-432 ATVEDNINNMVAG
+432 AEENINNMSAS
-445 LSAVQS
+445 LAAVQS

-458 RDTNIDGVA
+458 RDTTIDEVD
-467 IHEQE
+467 IRQNE
-472 YMSIIDGKIV
+472 YMSILDGKII
-482 ASCSTLAEA
+482 ASCQTLDEA
-491 VHAMVQTMVD
+491 VEAMVEAMID
-501 DDAELISLHYGL
+501 NDAELVSLHYGL
-513 DVDADDAEALLE
+513 DVDADDAETLLE
-525 QLEEQYDDID
+525 KLEGEYDDID

-543 NVYHY
+543 SVYHY

>member
-1 MSLEP
+1 MSLEL
-6 TIQTISAEQFFNMVL
+6 TIETISAEQFFNMVL

-64 VEKPDMEEY
+64 AETQSVEEY
-73 AKQAAFGAV
+73 AKQAAYGAV

-99 IAKGVAGHECIDAA
+99 FAKAMSGQQTIDAA
-113 TLVQGFNSGVQS
+113 ALVAGFNGGVQS

-142 REASEALSAK
+142 REAAEALAGQ
-152 YKKNMD
+152 YKKGMD

-168 AGHASLERT
+168 AGHESLKRT
-177 PELLP
+177 PDLLP

-192 GGAGYLYV
+192 GGSGYLYV
-200 VEGMLAS
+200 IEGMLAS
-207 LEGKTIEKREIVK
+207 LEGKTIEKIEVEDRGE
-220 AEKDDLNEQFDH
+220 ADLNDQFDH
-232 FFGSPEEIIYP
+232 FFASPEDIVYP
-243 YCTEFLVRTKKPD
+243 YCTEFLVRTKKHD
-256 VEEDIDT
+256 VEEDIDV
-263 LKGMLSDLGDC
+263 LKGMLYDLGDC
-274 MLVVGAGSTIKV
+274 MLVVGAGNTIKV
-286 HIHTDRLARVIECG
+286 HIHTNQLARVIECG
-300 ASFGE
+300 ASLGE

-314 RSQNRALQDKGKNV
+314 RSQNKALQNKGQQTDQPAV
-328 TPSPVVFKDAII
+328 YKDAII

-377 IAQIEAENIYIL
+377 LDHIEAENIFIL
-389 PNNKNIIMTANQ
+389 PNNKNIIMTAQQ
-401 AASMAEKDNVHVV
+401 AAGMAKNNNVHVIP
-414 ASKSF
+414 SKTF
-419 PQGISALMGYMPD
+419 PQGISALMGYMPEVD
-432 ATVEDNINNMVAG
+432 VDENINNMTGSLA
-445 LSAVQS
+445 AVQS

-458 RDTNIDGVA
+458 RDTTIDEVS
-467 IHEQE
+467 IHLNE
-472 YMSIIDGKIV
+472 YMSILDGKII
-482 ASCSTLAEA
+482 ASCETLEEA
-491 VHAMVQTMVD
+491 VEAMVEAMVD
-501 DDAELISLHYGL
+501 NDAELISLHYGI
-513 DVDADDAEALLE
+513 DVEADDAEAMVEKLE
-525 QLEEQYDDID
+525 GEYDDID

-543 NVYHY
+543 SVYHY

>member
-1 MSLEP
+1 MSLEL
-6 TIQTISAEQFFNMVL
+6 TIENISAEQFFKMIL

-64 VEKPDMEEY
+64 AETPSVGEY
-73 AKQAAFGAV
+73 AGKAAFGAV

-99 IAKGVAGHECIDAA
+99 FAKGLTGCETIDAA
-113 TLVQGFNSGVQS
+113 ALVAGFNGGVQS

-142 REASEALSAK
+142 REAAEALSAQ
-152 YKKNMD
+152 YKKGMD

-168 AGHASLERT
+168 AGHASLART

-192 GGAGYLYV
+192 GGSGYLYV
-200 VEGMLAS
+200 IEGMLAS
-207 LEGKTIEKREIVK
+207 LEGKEIEKREV
-220 AEKDDLNEQFDH
+220 AESGEEDLNDQFDH
-232 FFGSPEEIIYP
+232 FFATPEDIVYP
-243 YCTEFLVRTKKPD
+243 YCTEFLVRTKKSD
-256 VEEDIDT
+256 VEEDIDV
-263 LKGMLSDLGDC
+263 LKGMLTDLGDC
-274 MLVVGAGSTIKV
+274 MLVVGAGNTIKV
-286 HIHTDRLARVIECG
+286 HIHTDRLAKVIEAG
-300 ASFGE
+300 SSLGE

-314 RSQNRALQDKGKNV
+314 RSQNRELQEKGRSAAAPAV
-328 TPSPVVFKDAII
+328 YKDAII
-340 VVCNGEGLADIF
+340 VVCNGDGLSDIF

-377 IAQIEAENIYIL
+377 LEQIEAENIYIL
-389 PNNKNIIMTANQ
+389 PNNKNIIMTAQQ
-401 AASMAEKDNVHVV
+401 AAGMAENGNVHVIP
-414 ASKSF
+414 SKTF

-432 ATVEDNINNMVAG
+432 VAVEENVGNMTASLAT
-445 LSAVQS
+445 VQS

-458 RDTNIDGVA
+458 RDTTIDGVD
-467 IHEQE
+467 IHEHE
-472 YMSIIDGKIV
+472 FMSILDGKII
-482 ASCSTLAEA
+482 ASCATLAEA
-491 VHAMVQTMVD
+491 VNAMVQTMVD

-513 DVDADDAEALLE
+513 DVDAGDAQALLE
-525 QLEEQYDDID
+525 QLEGDFEDVD

>member
-1 MSLEP
+1 MSLEL
-6 TIQTISAEQFFNMVL
+6 TIETITAEQLFNMIL

-64 VEKPDMEEY
+64 AEVPSVEEY

-99 IAKGVAGHECIDAA
+99 FAKALTGLEVIDSAALVAA
-113 TLVQGFNSGVQS
+113 FNGGVQS

-142 REASEALSAK
+142 REAAEALASQ
-152 YKKNMD
+152 YKKEMD

-168 AGHASLERT
+168 AGHASLKRT
-177 PELLP
+177 PDLLP

-192 GGAGYLYV
+192 GGSGYLYV

-207 LEGKTIEKREIVK
+207 LEGKTIEKLEV
-220 AEKDDLNEQFDH
+220 EKNSEADLNDQFDH
-232 FFGSPEEIIYP
+232 FFATPEDIVYP
-243 YCTEFLVRTKKPD
+243 YCTEFLVRTKKTD
-256 VEEDIDT
+256 VEEDIDV
-263 LKGMLSDLGDC
+263 LKSMLKDLGDC
-274 MLVVGAGSTIKV
+274 MLVVGAGNTIKV

-300 ASFGE
+300 ASLGE

-314 RSQNRALQDKGKNV
+314 RSQNKALQSKGQQTDV
-328 TPSPVVFKDAII
+328 PAVYKDAII
-340 VVCNGEGLADIF
+340 VVCNGDGLSDIF
-352 NGLGAT
+352 SGLGAT

-377 IAQIEAENIYIL
+377 LENIEADNIFIL
-389 PNNKNIIMTANQ
+389 PNNKNIIMTAQQ
-401 AASMAEKDNVHVV
+401 AAGMAKTSNVHVIP
-414 ASKSF
+414 SKTF
-419 PQGISALMGYMPD
+419 PQGISALMGFMPETD
-432 ATVEDNINNMVAG
+432 AEENINNMSAS
-445 LSAVQS
+445 LAAVQS

-458 RDTNIDGVA
+458 RDTTIDEVD
-467 IHEQE
+467 IRQNE
-472 YMSIIDGKIV
+472 YMSILDGKII
-482 ASCSTLAEA
+482 ASCQTLDEA
-491 VHAMVQTMVD
+491 VEAMVEAMID
-501 DDAELISLHYGL
+501 NDAELVSLHYGL

-525 QLEEQYDDID
+525 KLEGEYDDID

-543 NVYHY
+543 SVYHY

>member
-1 MSLEP
+1 MSFEL
-6 TIQTISAEQFFNMVL
+6 TIETITAERFFNMVL

-64 VEKPDMEEY
+64 AETPSVEEY
-73 AKQAAFGAV
+73 AKQAAYGAV

-99 IAKGVAGHECIDAA
+99 FAKAMNGQTTIDAQGLVAG
-113 TLVQGFNSGVQS
+113 FNGGVQS

-142 REASEALSAK
+142 REAAEALSGQ
-152 YKKNMD
+152 YKKGMD

-168 AGHASLERT
+168 AGHESLKRT
-177 PELLP
+177 PDLLP

-192 GGAGYLYV
+192 GGSGYLYV
-200 VEGMLAS
+200 IEGMLAS
-207 LEGKTIEKREIVK
+207 LEGKTIEKLDVEPSGE
-220 AEKDDLNEQFDH
+220 ADLNDQFDH
-232 FFGSPEEIIYP
+232 FFASPEDIVYP
-243 YCTEFLVRTKKPD
+243 YCTEFLVRTKKLD
-256 VEEDIDT
+256 VEEDISV
-263 LKGMLSDLGDC
+263 LKDMLHDLGDC
-274 MLVVGAGSTIKV
+274 MLVVGAGNTIKV
-286 HIHTDRLARVIECG
+286 HIHTNQLARVIECG
-300 ASFGE
+300 ASLGE

-314 RSQNRALQDKGKNV
+314 RSQNKALQNKGQQSNAPAV
-328 TPSPVVFKDAII
+328 YKDAII
-340 VVCNGEGLADIF
+340 VVCNGDGLADIF

-377 IAQIEAENIYIL
+377 LDQIEAETIYIL
-389 PNNKNIIMTANQ
+389 PNNKNIIMTAQQ
-401 AASMAEKDNVHVV
+401 AAGMAKNDHVHVIP
-414 ASKSF
+414 SKTF
-419 PQGISALMGYMPD
+419 PQGISALMGYMPEAD
-432 ATVEDNINNMVAG
+432 AEENINNMIGG
-445 LSAVQS
+445 LAAVQS

-458 RDTNIDGVA
+458 RDTTIDEVD
-467 IHEQE
+467 IRQNE
-472 YMSIIDGKIV
+472 YMSILDGKII
-482 ASCSTLAEA
+482 ASCTTLEEA
-491 VHAMVQTMVD
+491 VDAMVEAMVD
-501 DDAELISLHYGL
+501 NDAELISLHYGL
-513 DVDADDAEALLE
+513 DVNADDAEALVEKLE
-525 QLEEQYDDID
+525 GEYDDVD

-543 NVYHY
+543 SVYHY

>member
-1 MSLEP
+1 MSLEL
-6 TIQTISAEQFFNMVL
+6 TIETISAEQFFNMVL

-64 VEKPDMEEY
+64 AETQSVEEY
-73 AKQAAFGAV
+73 AKQAAYGAV

-99 IAKGVAGHECIDAA
+99 FAKAMGGQQTIDAA
-113 TLVQGFNSGVQS
+113 ALVAGFNGGVQS

-142 REASEALSAK
+142 REAAEALAGQ
-152 YKKNMD
+152 YKKGMD

-168 AGHASLERT
+168 AGHESLKRT
-177 PELLP
+177 PDLLP

-192 GGAGYLYV
+192 GGSGYLYV
-200 VEGMLAS
+200 IEGMLAN
-207 LEGKTIEKREIVK
+207 LEGKTIEKIEVEDRGE
-220 AEKDDLNEQFDH
+220 ADLNDQFDH
-232 FFGSPEEIIYP
+232 FFASPEDIVYP
-243 YCTEFLVRTKKPD
+243 YCTEFLVRTKKHD
-256 VEEDIDT
+256 VEEDIDV
-263 LKGMLSDLGDC
+263 LKGMLHDLGDC
-274 MLVVGAGSTIKV
+274 MLVVGAGNTIKV
-286 HIHTDRLARVIECG
+286 HIHTNQLARVIECG
-300 ASFGE
+300 ASLGE

-314 RSQNRALQDKGKNV
+314 RSQNKALQNKGQQTDQPAV
-328 TPSPVVFKDAII
+328 YKDAII

-377 IAQIEAENIYIL
+377 LDHIEAENIFIL
-389 PNNKNIIMTANQ
+389 PNNKNIIMTAQQ
-401 AASMAEKDNVHVV
+401 AAGMAKNNNVHVIP
-414 ASKSF
+414 SKTF
-419 PQGISALMGYMPD
+419 PQGISALMGYMPEVD
-432 ATVEDNINNMVAG
+432 VDENINNMTG
-445 LSAVQS
+445 SLTAVQS

-458 RDTNIDGVA
+458 RDTTIDEVS
-467 IHEQE
+467 IHQNE
-472 YMSIIDGKIV
+472 YMSILDGKII
-482 ASCSTLAEA
+482 ASCETLEEA
-491 VHAMVQTMVD
+491 VEAMVEAMVD
-501 DDAELISLHYGL
+501 NDAELISLHYGI
-513 DVDADDAEALLE
+513 DVEADDAEAMVEKLE
-525 QLEEQYDDID
+525 GEYDDID

-543 NVYHY
+543 SVYHY

>member
-1 MSLEP
+1 MSLEL
-6 TIQTISAEQFFNMVL
+6 TIETITAEQLFNMIL

-64 VEKPDMEEY
+64 AEVPSVEEY

-87 NSGVIFSQILTG
+87 NSGGIFSQILTG
-99 IAKGVAGHECIDAA
+99 FAKALTGLDVIDSAALVAA
-113 TLVQGFNSGVQS
+113 FNGGVQS

-142 REASEALSAK
+142 REAAEALASQ
-152 YKKNMD
+152 YKKEMD

-168 AGHASLERT
+168 AGHASLKRT
-177 PELLP
+177 PDLLP

-192 GGAGYLYV
+192 GGSGYLYV

-207 LEGKTIEKREIVK
+207 LEGKTIEKLEV
-220 AEKDDLNEQFDH
+220 EKSSEADLNDQFDH
-232 FFGSPEEIIYP
+232 FFATPEDIVYP
-243 YCTEFLVRTKKPD
+243 YCTEFLVRTKKTD
-256 VEEDIDT
+256 VEEDIDV
-263 LKGMLSDLGDC
+263 LKSMLKDLGDC
-274 MLVVGAGSTIKV
+274 MLVVGAGNTIKV

-300 ASFGE
+300 ASLGE

-314 RSQNRALQDKGKNV
+314 RSQNKALQSKGQQTDV
-328 TPSPVVFKDAII
+328 PAVYKDAII
-340 VVCNGEGLADIF
+340 VVCNGDGLSDIF
-352 NGLGAT
+352 SGLGAT

-377 IAQIEAENIYIL
+377 LENIEADNIFIL
-389 PNNKNIIMTANQ
+389 PNNKNIIMTAQQ
-401 AASMAEKDNVHVV
+401 AAGMAKTNNVHVIP
-414 ASKSF
+414 SKTF
-419 PQGISALMGYMPD
+419 PQGISALMGFMPETD
-432 ATVEDNINNMVAG
+432 AEENINNMSAS
-445 LSAVQS
+445 LAAVQS

-458 RDTNIDGVA
+458 RDTTIDEVD
-467 IHEQE
+467 IRQNE
-472 YMSIIDGKIV
+472 YMSILDGKII
-482 ASCSTLAEA
+482 ASCQTLDEA
-491 VHAMVQTMVD
+491 VEAMVEAMID
-501 DDAELISLHYGL
+501 NDAELVSLHYGL

-525 QLEEQYDDID
+525 KLEGEYDDID

-543 NVYHY
+543 SVYHY